1 MKKYTFILSFLL
13 ISTNIFGETNIF
25 GHWLTSGSI
34 VKIENCDDYICA
46 KIETLFVEDGVD
58 PKQIL
63 DDQNKDKS
71 LRSRP
76 LVGIN
81 ILDNFFLCLDEFFI
95 KFFKFRLIK
104 IFLQKSL
111 ISEDFISIKI
121 GFLQYSFPPSPV

>member
-63 DDQNKDKS
+63 DDQNKDKKKFTLKRNDKQS
-71 LRSRP
+71 Y
-76 LVGIN
+76 IN
-81 ILDNFFLCLDEFFI
+81 TRLAPKTI
-95 KFFKFRLIK
+95 KNK
-104 IFLQKSL
+104 I
-111 ISEDFISIKI
+111 ICTFIS
-121 GFLQYSFPPSPV
+121 